1 VVPLGL
7 LVGGWLGTHG
17 DAHPVKRAML
27 LVAVFAIQGCAILAD
42 KRAVAGCQLADGY
55 TSKQA
60 LDRGAVEANPI
71 LGNMGGRQIMTL
83 KAVIAALL
91 LWVMP
96 ETKDMSNGDRFL
108 YSALSVLGCG
118 AAMHNNRVQR

>member
-1 VVPLGL
+1 MVPMGL
-7 LVGGWLGTHG
+7 LVGGWMGTHG
-17 DAHPVKRAML
+17 DAHPVRAIVLTVFL
-27 LVAVFAIQGCAILAD
+27 LQGCAVLAD
-42 KRAVAGCQLADGY
+42 KRVVAGCQLADGY
-55 TSKQA
+55 TTKQA

>member
-1 VVPLGL
+1 M
-7 LVGGWLGTHG
+7 GTHG

-27 LVAVFAIQGCAILAD
+27 TLVALISLQGITGCAVLAD
-42 KRAVAGCQLADGY
+42 KRVVAGCQLADGY
-55 TSKQA
+55 TTKQA

-71 LGNMGGRQIMTL
+71 LGNMGGRQIITL

-96 ETKDMSNGDRFL
+96 ETKDMGKGDKFL

-118 AAMHNNRVQR
+118 AAMHNNQVQR